1 MRVLSNDFIL
11 DLYRASR
18 RLPHAQFQPWVF
30 EGLTHLVQFD
40 SAFWFRGV
48 TLEDRAQA
56 HAAYLHRQPETL
68 LQEYVERE
76 LWRDDEVYLRA
87 LAVPSGT
94 AVRVS
99 FDDYASPRMRDF
111 LRRHRQHHLMN
122 ITLVQEVPQI
132 VSGISLYRDET
143 RPPFSDE
150 DALTQEAVAPHII
163 DAWRENWLADV
174 VQSSRS
180 IRPTEFSL
188 GYLMPDMMLSEAQH
202 NLASLLL
209 LEWPDWRGPWLPREL
224 HRHVVE
230 TTSPRQPW
238 VGKAI
243 AVYHRVGENRSAL
256 ILVRRRHAMD
266 GLSRRKREAALLFAG
281 GASQTE
287 VASRLKLSASTVN
300 NYLVEVYRVLGI
312 SDKTDL
318 SVLASQLEP

>member
-1 MRVLSNDFIL
+1 MAINDYIL
-11 DLYRASR
+11 ELYRASR
-18 RLPHAQFQPWVF
+18 RLPHSQFQQWVF
-30 EGLTHLVQFD
+30 EGLSRLVQFD

-48 TLEDRAQA
+48 TLENRAQA
-56 HAAYLHRQPETL
+56 HAAYLYRQPETL

-76 LWRDDEVYLRA
+76 LWRDDEIYLRA
-87 LAVPSGT
+87 LTVPSGT

-99 FDDYASPRMRDF
+99 FDNYASAKMRDF
-111 LRRHRQHHLMN
+111 LRRNRQHHLMN

-143 RPPFSDE
+143 RLPFSDE
-150 DALTQEAVAPHII
+150 DAAVQEALAPHII

-188 GYLMPDMMLSEAQH
+188 GSLMPDMMLSEAQH

-209 LEWPDWRGPWLPREL
+209 LEWPDWRGPWLPQAL

-230 TTSPRQPW
+230 SASPGQPW

-243 AVYHRVGENRSAL
+243 TVYHRVEQNRSTL
-256 ILVRRRHAMD
+256 ILVRPRHAMD

-287 VASRLKLSASTVN
+287 VANRLKLSASTVN
-300 NYLVEVYRVLGI
+300 NYLGEVYRALGI
-312 SDKTDL
+312 RDKTDL
-318 SVLASQLEP
+318 SVLASRLEP